1 LSGKWN
7 TTTLS
12 QARHSLA
19 STSLGNLAFFGGEL
33 TNGNQPASNVVDIFN
48 STSQTWNIS
57 ALS

>member
-1 LSGKWN
+1 VESG
-7 TTTLS
+7 TQTTLS

-19 STSLGNLAFFGGEL
+19 STSLGKLAFFGGEL

-48 STSQTWNIS
+48 STSQTWNTS